1 MFPTGS
7 SAKGSSVPYV
17 TYTLLALNVILFLWD
32 RQWNP
37 LAPQGLV
44 FGDLSMRPSDVSGFW
59 KGDSFPLITLFTSLF
74 LHGSLL
80 HLVSNMIYLLCFGD
94 AVEEALGPFR
104 FVLYYLFW
112 GVLAAATHI
121 FVDPGSTTQV
131 IGASGAIGGV
141 LGCYFL
147 LFPASKIE
155 VWVFFLT
162 FDIDAWVLLGLWFI
176 LQIVAP
182 QAGVANWAHAG
193 GFMAG
198 MLTVLIMG
206 GKAKVLAGREKEFEQ
221 ELGV

>member
-7 SAKGSSVPYV
+7 SAKGGSVPYV

-44 FGDLSMRPSDVSGFW
+44 FGDLAMRPSDVSGFW

-104 FVLYYLFW
+104 YVLYYLFW
-112 GVLAAATHI
+112 GIVAGATHI

-162 FDIDAWVLLGLWFI
+162 FDIDAWILLGLWFV

-198 MLTVLIMG
+198 MLTVLILG
-206 GKAKVLAGREKEFEQ
+206 GKAKVLAGREKQFEQ